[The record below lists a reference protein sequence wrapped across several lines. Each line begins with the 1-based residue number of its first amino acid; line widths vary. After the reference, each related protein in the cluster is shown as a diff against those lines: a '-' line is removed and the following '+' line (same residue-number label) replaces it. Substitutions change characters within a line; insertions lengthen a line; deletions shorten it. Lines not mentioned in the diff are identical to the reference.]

1 MKKSHLGIMLGIMVL
16 AAGCAPQSAEMAA
29 IEETVEST
37 ETEGPEDTRED
48 ASEEA
53 DTSEEGQKAEAD
65 IAKEAEE
72 SIRAAEES
80 LKAMEESLKEAES
93 SLAEESEE
101 SEQSGKETN
110 YAKLKEKPEDYL
122 KKQVRFSGRIVR
134 FASIDSTA
142 AQIVLAVDEKES
154 NRIVGEYKQRIVS
167 TNLAVGDRIT
177 LSGEFLGMVRY
188 RMQTG
193 GTENMPTIDIGEI
206 TNVIKAEPE
215 TAAVTLPAPAAEEI
229 ERNVS
234 GENLSEETESS
245 AADSQ
250 ASQEIEEEGE
260 SGQRSPV
267 ISVGE

>member
-1 MKKSHLGIMLGIMVL
+1 MKKSHLGIILGIMVL

-29 IEETVEST
+29 SEEAVEST
-37 ETEGPEDTRED
+37 ETESPADTQEEVP
-48 ASEEA
+48 EEA
-53 DTSEEGQKAEAD
+53 DTSEETQKEEENT
-65 IAKEAEE
+65 AKEAEE

-93 SLAEESEE
+93 SLAEE

-154 NRIVGEYKQRIVS
+154 NRIVGEYKKRIVS

-215 TAAVTLPAPAAEEI
+215 TAAVPLPASSAEEM
-229 ERNVS
+229 EWDVS
-234 GENLSEETESS
+234 GENLSEDIEPSD
-245 AADSQ
+245 ADSQ
-250 ASQEIEEEGE
+250 ASQEIEEESE
-260 SGQRSPV
+260 SEQRSPV
-267 ISVGE
+267 ISAGE